1 MRLGESLQKQR
12 LQKRRLQKR
21 RGRAGKSGGGGSTSR
36 RGGGVAAPGAGRG
49 RLASLALLVVLVGFG
64 GGYLIATRA
73 LFPAPPP
80 PGDLLEVPGIQ
91 GLALARAW
99 ERLDEAGLVLGAIT
113 GFRHPDLDSGVVVG
127 QGPLPGQ
134 LAAPGD
140 PVRVTVSLG
149 PLLQEVPDVA
159 RLRGDRALR
168 VLEATGFQVTVD
180 STSAELPAGRVV
192 AVTPEAGT
200 ILPVPGE
207 VRVTL
212 SRGPPLVV
220 MPYLLGM
227 PEQQA
232 VDSLA
237 ALGLTVSEVDTVF
250 RFGRDQGLV
259 VDQAPLADS
268 LLLRGAD
275 VRLSVG
281 RQGGR

>member
-1 MRLGESLQKQR
+1 MRLGESLQK
-12 LQKRRLQKR
+12 R
-21 RGRAGKSGGGGSTSR
+21 RGRVGKSGGGRSTSR
-36 RGGGVAAPGAGRG
+36 RGGGGAAPRAGRG
-49 RLASLALLVVLVGFG
+49 RLASLVALVGFG

-91 GLALARAW
+91 GLALARAR
-99 ERLDEAGLVLGAIT
+99 ERLDGAGLVLGAIT
-113 GFRHPDLDSGVVVG
+113 GLRHHDLDSGVVVG

-200 ILPVPGE
+200 VLPVPGE
-207 VRVTL
+207 VRVTV
-212 SRGPPLVV
+212 SRGPPLVA
-220 MPYLLGM
+220 MPDLLGM
-227 PEQQA
+227 PEQRA

-250 RFGRDQGLV
+250 RFGRYQGLV

-268 LLLRGAD
+268 LLPRGAD